1 MADSVT
7 DQNFDEAIKSGVT
20 LVDFWAPWCGPC
32 QMLGPVIEE
41 IATELKDQANVY
53 KLNVDD
59 NPNIS
64 GRFNVMSIPTIM
76 LFKDGEVVDTMIGV
90 QHKDAYVNAIKKA
103 IGE

>member
-41 IATELKDQANVY
+41 IATELKDKANVY